1 MRLMDTISLV
11 ERGMTDA
18 EFARMNAGFD
28 EHTREQDNPIEVSD
42 RHDLVATDG
51 DAYDG
56 SLHLTDLFVEKPYR
70 GRHGLLNVHSR
81 V

>member
-1 MRLMDTISLV
+1 MDTISLV

-56 SLHLTDLFVEKPYR
+56 SLHLTDLFVEKPYQ

>member
-1 MRLMDTISLV
+1 MDTISLV

-18 EFARMNAGFD
+18 EFARMTAGFD

-70 GRHGLLNVHSR
+70 GRHGLLDVHSR

>member
-1 MRLMDTISLV
+1 MDTISLV